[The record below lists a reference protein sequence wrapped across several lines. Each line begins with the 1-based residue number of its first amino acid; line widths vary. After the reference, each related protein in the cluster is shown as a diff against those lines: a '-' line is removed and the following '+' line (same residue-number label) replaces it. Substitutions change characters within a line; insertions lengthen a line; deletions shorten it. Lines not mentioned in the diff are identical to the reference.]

1 MTGSS
6 LRVGVL
12 GVGFGS
18 TVHIPGFRS
27 EGWEVAGV
35 WSRRRERAE
44 EQAAEHGIDTVHDD
58 WRELVEREDV
68 DAIAVTTPPGPH
80 HEMSIAALRAGKHVL
95 CEKPFALNAAEAAEM
110 REASASTGL
119 MAMVAHEFRFTPQR
133 TRIREL
139 IGEGYIGE
147 PQLAAVQLL
156 MGRPAGDQ
164 PPPMGWGSRAAEGG
178 GLLGALGSHYIDG
191 LRHWFGDIA
200 SVSGQVATLRP
211 DRLDAETGGVV
222 QADSDDTFSFT
233 LAFSHGVTATMT
245 ASSVVAPSQGAR
257 ILVTGTGGVL
267 LATQRGPNPEQDGVV
282 LGGKAD
288 ARALEELPMPDRLTP
303 FEDDRDGRLVSFR
316 LLVREFERGIREGTS
331 SPSPSF
337 EDGWRCQQVLDAV
350 RESSRTGVRVDIE

>member
-1 MTGSS
+1 MTGNS

-12 GVGFGS
+12 GVGFGAI
-18 TVHIPGFRS
+18 VHIPGFRS

-44 EQAAEHGIDTVHDD
+44 EQAAAHGIDTVHDG
-58 WRELVEREDV
+58 WRDLVEREDI
-68 DAIAVTTPPGPH
+68 DAIAIATPPGSH
-80 HEMSIAALRAGKHVL
+80 HELSMAALRAGKHVL
-95 CEKPFALNAAEAAEM
+95 CEKPFALNAAQAAKM

-119 MAMVAHEFRFTPQR
+119 TAMVAHEFRFTPQR
-133 TRIREL
+133 MRIKEL
-139 IGEGYIGE
+139 IDEGYIGE

-156 MGRPAGDQ
+156 MGQPAGDR
-164 PPPMGWGSRAAEGG
+164 PPPMGWSGRAAEGG
-178 GLLGALGSHYIDG
+178 GLLGALGSHFTDG

-211 DRLDAETGGVV
+211 DRLDAATGRVAH
-222 QADSDDTFSFT
+222 ADSDDTFSLT
-233 LAFSHGVTATMT
+233 LGFSRGVTATMV

-257 ILVTGTGGVL
+257 ILVTGTEGVL
-267 LATQRGPNPEQDGVV
+267 LATQRGPNPEQNGVV
-282 LGGKAD
+282 LGGKGD
-288 ARALEELPMPDRLTP
+288 ARSLEELPMPDRLTP

-350 RESSRTGVRVDIE
+350 RKSSRTGARVDIE